1 MIATWTYFILQIIP
15 QTDSTGGPS
24 LQSAETNGQLCTVPL
39 VLLIQKTL
47 PQFAWLGN
55 FLTAFVLIS
64 LSVSFISVGSAL
76 KQQIDG
82 YIKAFRFDLKT
93 EGSYVHDIVGKN
105 LPQNIIYLFEFSLY
119 LFSYATIIIIA
130 LINPSGLFLILERSS
145 SLSLNITTGIFISL
159 AFIIS
164 RKKKT
169 KISLPIFWFVGEFTV
184 WFVMFYFLIAIIWDI
199 VSSIGLLY
207 FTTSP
212 SPF

>member
-1 MIATWTYFILQIIP
+1 
-15 QTDSTGGPS
+15 
-24 LQSAETNGQLCTVPL
+24 
-39 VLLIQKTL
+39 
-47 PQFAWLGN
+47 
-55 FLTAFVLIS
+55 LIS